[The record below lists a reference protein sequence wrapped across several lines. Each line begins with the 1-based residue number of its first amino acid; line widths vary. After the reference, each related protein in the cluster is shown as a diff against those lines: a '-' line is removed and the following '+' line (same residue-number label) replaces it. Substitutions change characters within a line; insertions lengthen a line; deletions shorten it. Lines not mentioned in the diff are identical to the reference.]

1 MRKSLNEDSAPI
13 CEKTSTET
21 TRKRRT
27 FSSDSGRSMK
37 HLQLKSHFLV
47 THGRFTPKVWEQA
60 RLFALTTPPGIA
72 LDITANA

>member
-1 MRKSLNEDSAPI
+1 
-13 CEKTSTET
+13 
-21 TRKRRT
+21 
-27 FSSDSGRSMK
+27 MK

-72 LDITANA
+72 LDITAKA